1 VGGSSISGYA
11 DLERE
16 SKQRGF
22 SAEAEAWL
30 LSRAVWAWGSI
41 REAASSAGVHELD
54 AAWCK
59 VSQHS
64 TVLCYKAGELPVSAP
79 LSPFSFFFPLLFLLE
94 TKGRFRLLII
104 FLLLKIII
112 KVHCPCPTSPA
123 GLMMPLAGWGPI

>member
-1 VGGSSISGYA
+1 M
-11 DLERE
+11 ERE

-79 LSPFSFFFPLLFLLE
+79 LSPFFFFFPPFISVGN
-94 TKGRFRLLII
+94 KGEI
-104 FLLLKIII
+104 
-112 KVHCPCPTSPA
+112 
-123 GLMMPLAGWGPI
+123 